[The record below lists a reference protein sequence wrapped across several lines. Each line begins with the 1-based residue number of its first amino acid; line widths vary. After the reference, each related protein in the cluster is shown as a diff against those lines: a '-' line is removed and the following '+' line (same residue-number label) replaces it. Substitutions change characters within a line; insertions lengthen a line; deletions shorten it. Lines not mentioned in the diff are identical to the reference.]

1 MDLDLDINNYNY
13 GELQALLKL
22 SPPFLMDDVDKNV
35 TIFRERIFKSHDLDT
50 ESKNSVLQF
59 LVNVKNRLL
68 SAISA
73 PTKEEK
79 MVPVDV
85 EQTAHNV
92 IITKPLPD
100 VSEII
105 NPYPRKIIR
114 RVLNVDTRFRD
125 NYYTTESTNILINL
139 PTTIEKVL
147 SMELTSFEFW
157 T

>member
-22 SPPFLMDDVDKNV
+22 SPPFLMEDVDKNV
-35 TIFRERIFKSHDLDT
+35 TIFRERIFKSHDLNT

-79 MVPVDV
+79 MAPVDI

-105 NPYPRKIIR
+105 NPFSFII
-114 RVLNVDTRFRD
+114 F
-125 NYYTTESTNILINL
+125 S
-139 PTTIEKVL
+139 
-147 SMELTSFEFW
+147 
-157 T
+157 

>member
-73 PTKEEK
+73 PTK
-79 MVPVDV
+79 V
-85 EQTAHNV
+85 
-92 IITKPLPD
+92 
-100 VSEII
+100 
-105 NPYPRKIIR
+105 
-114 RVLNVDTRFRD
+114 
-125 NYYTTESTNILINL
+125 
-139 PTTIEKVL
+139 
-147 SMELTSFEFW
+147 
-157 T
+157 